1 MRSETLHGWFAQ
13 QAAET
18 PAAPALTAD
27 GVTLSSR
34 ELDTLANDVAGRL
47 AHEGVGRGDL
57 VPVCVAPG
65 RAVPAILG
73 VLKSGAAYV
82 PLDPSYPDARLA
94 DCAERVAARVVVA
107 DGAVARRVRGWY
119 GEPPTIVTLASSARD
134 TRVDVDVAPD
144 APAYVMFTSG
154 STGTPKGVQVS
165 HRNVVSLMRATQSV
179 FELGADDV
187 WTMFHSYAF
196 DFSVWEMWGALLY
209 GGRLVVVG
217 DEEVRAPDE
226 LLALLERE
234 RVTVLS
240 QTPSALLNLVQV
252 EEHRPTPLERLRLVV
267 LGGERLDP
275 PSLAGWF
282 ARRGDER
289 PQVVNMYGI
298 TETTVHVT
306 YRRITKADGAVS
318 GRSPIGRPLPAM
330 AISLRD
336 EQGRPTPAGG
346 VGEICVSGTGVASGY
361 LDDPG
366 ATADAFR
373 DVDWGPNDRRRTY
386 FSGDLARDVGGGE
399 LEYVGRRDNQ
409 VKVRGYRIE
418 LGEVAAAIKA
428 HPDAVDAY
436 ASTDTGTSVG
446 LRLVGW
452 VVWRPGRDGERDL
465 RAFLARRL
473 PPFMIPG
480 ELRALERL
488 PLTPNGKVD
497 RRALLDEVREQA
509 RRPVRGED
517 ADTTDESLEDVVA
530 GIWAEVLDVPH
541 VRAEDDFFALG
552 GDSLLVLKVVSQT
565 REWAGVDLRVTEL
578 FTAPRLG
585 EFVRRVRAAQG
596 R

>member
-1 MRSETLHGWFAQ
+1 MSSETVHGRFAQ
-13 QAAET
+13 QAAKT

-27 GVTLSSR
+27 GVTLTYR
-34 ELDTLANDVAGRL
+34 ELDALANDIAGRL

-57 VPVCVAPG
+57 VPVCVG
-65 RAVPAILG
+65 RGRVVPAILG

-94 DCAERVAARVVVA
+94 DCAERVAARVVIA
-107 DGAVARRVRGWY
+107 DGAVVRRVRGWY
-119 GEPPTIVTLASSARD
+119 AEPPTIVTPASAARH
-134 TRVDVDVAPD
+134 TPVDVDHAPD
-144 APAYVMFTSG
+144 ALAYVMFTSG

-165 HRNVVSLMRATQSV
+165 HRNVVSLMLAADSV

-196 DFSVWEMWGALLY
+196 DFSVWEMWGALLF
-209 GGRLVVVG
+209 GGHLVVVG
-217 DEEVRAPDE
+217 AEEVRAPDE
-226 LLALLERE
+226 LLELLERE
-234 RVTVLS
+234 RVTILS
-240 QTPSALLNLVQV
+240 QTPSALSSLVHAD
-252 EEHRPTPLERLRLVV
+252 EHRPVPLESLRLVV

-289 PQVVNMYGI
+289 PKVVNMYGI

-306 YRRITKADGAVS
+306 YRHIRKADAAVS
-318 GRSPIGRPLPAM
+318 GRSPIGRPLPGM

-336 EQGRPTPAGG
+336 ERGRLTPVGG
-346 VGEICVSGTGVASGY
+346 VGEICVSGTGVTSGY
-361 LDDPG
+361 LGDPG
-366 ATADAFR
+366 ATANVFR
-373 DVDWGPNDRRRTY
+373 DLDWGSNDRRRTY
-386 FSGDLARDVGGGE
+386 FSGDPARDVGGGE
-399 LEYVGRRDNQ
+399 LEYIGRRDNQ

-446 LRLVGW
+446 SRLIGW

-465 RAFLARRL
+465 RTFLAGRL
-473 PPFMIPG
+473 PPYMIPG
-480 ELRALERL
+480 ELRVVERL

-497 RRALLDEVREQA
+497 RRALLDEVREQP
-509 RRPVRGED
+509 RRPIRGEEPE
-517 ADTTDESLEDVVA
+517 TDESLEDA
-530 GIWAEVLDVPH
+530 IASIWAKVLDVPH
-541 VRAEDDFFALG
+541 VRADDDFFALG
-552 GDSLLVLKVVSQT
+552 GDSLLILKVVSQT
-565 REWAGVDLRVTEL
+565 RERAGVDLRVTEL

-585 EFVRRVRAAQG
+585 DFVRRVRAAQG